1 MLGMGRAFRIA
12 LQAEAHMFKK
22 WEAAHREPGPFVWS
36 GGSIPEFGQS
46 GGQGLS
52 ERRAKDVKRKTF
64 NENSVKTTSVTA

>member
-22 WEAAHREPGPFVWS
+22 WEAAHRELGPFVWS
-36 GGSIPEFGQS
+36 GNCIPEFGQS

-52 ERRAKDVKRKTF
+52 ERRAKNAKRKTF
-64 NENSVKTTSVTA
+64 NENGVKTTLKVA

>member
-22 WEAAHREPGPFVWS
+22 WEAAHRELGPFVWS
-36 GGSIPEFGQS
+36 EDSIPEFRQS

-52 ERRAKDVKRKTF
+52 ERRARDAKRKNF
-64 NENSVKTTSVTA
+64 NENSVKTASVMA